1 MDCRL
6 TLTKN
11 DSFLK
16 MLHNSYLSG
25 EKVFLLFDENGLTRT
40 EGIIKAIYI
49 DTPTPTIEMEDGLKI
64 AVRNIVAV
72 NGFFSIE
79 YGEC

>member
-6 TLTKN
+6 TLNKS

-16 MLHNSYLSG
+16 MLQNSYLSG
-25 EKVFLLFDENGLTRT
+25 EKVYLLFDENGMTRA
-40 EGIIKAIYI
+40 EGRIKAIEN
-49 DTPTPTIEMEDGLKI
+49 DTILTIEMEDGLKI
-64 AVRNIVAV
+64 ALRNIVAV
-72 NGFFSIE
+72 NGIFLPD